1 MQLRMSECIF
11 FFLSVSLF
19 FFYIKGEG
27 GMSQP
32 AFFFV
37 CLLDEL
43 FLPSEGVPFSICSSL
58 LTTSFSCG
66 GAKVS
71 VTQLPKSERELLQ
84 AVVGANV
91 MCHT

>member
-1 MQLRMSECIF
+1 MSECIF
-11 FFLSVSLF
+11 FFFLSHFF